1 MTIGPM
7 TERNDERGRP
17 PGTNIANYTPAT
29 RAQRLGEA
37 DKALQEELEKD
48 SGVQSARATL
58 EQAQAKLELAQQHRN
73 TIPWAPYNRRNDQ
86 QYRTW
91 QNAVAG
97 VTAGKEAV
105 RTAEKAVRMALNDA
119 AASRTSARFRA
130 QEQERTAR
138 QEAEVARHSMLEE
151 AAFHEA
157 AFSAHI
163 ASGGTKESFDSAF
176 PGLWRAELA
185 RRTKERMGQQEKELR
200 ASGRYQL

>member
-1 MTIGPM
+1 M

-130 QEQERTAR
+130 QEQERVAR

-151 AAFHEA
+151 AAFKEQAYA
-157 AFSAHI
+157 AHLAV
-163 ASGGTKESFDSAF
+163 GGDRDTFDSVF
-176 PGLWRAELA
+176 PSMWKAELK
-185 RRTKERMGQQEKELR
+185 RRTSERMGEQERQLR
-200 ASGRYQL
+200 ASGRYSF

>member
-1 MTIGPM
+1 MTVGPM
-7 TERNDERGRP
+7 TERNNDPWQPR
-17 PGTNIANYTPAT
+17 GTNLVNYTPDT

-48 SGVQSARATL
+48 SGVQAARATL

-97 VTAGKEAV
+97 VTACKEAV
-105 RTAEKAVRMALNDA
+105 KTCEKAVRMALNDA

-151 AAFHEA
+151 AAFKEQAYA
-157 AFSAHI
+157 AHLAI
-163 ASGGTKESFDSAF
+163 GGNRDTFDSAF
-176 PGLWRAELA
+176 PSMWKAELR
-185 RRTKERMGQQEKELR
+185 RRTEVRMGEQTRQLR

>member
-7 TERNDERGRP
+7 TERNDDAHHPRGSQVD
-17 PGTNIANYTPAT
+17 YTPAT

-48 SGVQSARATL
+48 SGVQSARAAL
-58 EQAQAKLELAQQHRN
+58 SQAQAKLELAQQHRN